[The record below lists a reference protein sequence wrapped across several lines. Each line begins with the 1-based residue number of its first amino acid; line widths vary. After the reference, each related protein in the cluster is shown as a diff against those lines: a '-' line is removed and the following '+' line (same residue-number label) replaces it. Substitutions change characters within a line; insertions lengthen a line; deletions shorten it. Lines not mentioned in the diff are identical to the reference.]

1 MFKLFSGLDEEA
13 HWFVSKS
20 GFQSRCESLMYE
32 SQADLGFV
40 SYNDRDNDRGSSV
53 TELWAKNCFQ
63 QALVQ
68 GINYPQQQ
76 FTFKWYS
83 N

>member
-1 MFKLFSGLDEEA
+1 
-13 HWFVSKS
+13 
-20 GFQSRCESLMYE
+20 MYE
-32 SQADLGFV
+32 SQADLGFI

-76 FTFKWYS
+76 LTLKWYS

>member
-1 MFKLFSGLDEEA
+1 
-13 HWFVSKS
+13 
-20 GFQSRCESLMYE
+20 MYE